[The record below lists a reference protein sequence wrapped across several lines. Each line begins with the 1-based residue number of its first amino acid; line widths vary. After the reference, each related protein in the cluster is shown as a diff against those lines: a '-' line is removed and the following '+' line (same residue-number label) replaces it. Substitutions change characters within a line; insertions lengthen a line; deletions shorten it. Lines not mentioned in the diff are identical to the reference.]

1 MQINDA
7 GLQIIKDSEGL
18 RTTAYYDTGNVM
30 TIGYGH
36 TSAAGAPKVVKGMT
50 ITAAEAEEIL
60 RRDVA
65 GAEKDVLALVKV
77 PLNENQFSALV
88 SFVFNLGR
96 AQVAD
101 STLLRKLNAGAD
113 PASEF
118 DRWIYDNGKRL
129 EGLVKRRAKERALF
143 EKPVSGAPKES
154 AQTRL
159 QRELAALGLYTQKI
173 DGIWGNGSQAALDRF
188 QARAA
193 AINEILSEMGK

>member
-1 MQINDA
+1 M
-7 GLQIIKDSEGL
+7 IKDSEGL
-18 RTTAYYDTGNVM
+18 RTKAYLDTGNVL

-173 DGIWGNGSQAALDRF
+173 DGIWGNGSQTALDKF
-188 QARAA
+188 QSRAA